1 MFLTKSSTP
10 VIGWFAVVLGFIMNL
25 IFNAQSAVGNENIGL
40 CIILFT
46 IIIYMLMTP
55 LTIQQQKFS
64 KLQTKM
70 SPELQA
76 IQKKYKG
83 KNSDQAA
90 MQRMNEE
97 TQAVYAKY
105 GVNPMGSCLQMLI
118 QLPLLFAL
126 YRVIWNIPAYVDK
139 VKSVFIPLSNKLMET
154 AGAEEFLAEASKTA
168 AVSFKEMNTNTIIDV
183 LYKFKPANWA
193 AITEKFP
200 DLSDTISTAQT
211 SIDRMNNFLGMNI
224 ADSPL
229 NIVRS
234 AFTNRQFLLLIGAIA
249 IPVLAGVT
257 QWINT
262 KLMTGS
268 NDNQN
273 QEGGSMADSM
283 KMMNTMMPIMS
294 MVFCLTLPVGM
305 GIYWIAGAVVRSVQ
319 QVVINRRIDA
329 IDVDELVKQNL
340 EKLNKKRAKQGL
352 PPEKMNNNARM
363 STRNINVESNKTGKS
378 SMKEKLMEEAAR
390 AKDIPEGGSASAGT
404 SAPKKGSLAAR
415 ANMVKEY
422 NERHQKK

>member
-390 AKDIPEGGSASAGT
+390 AKDIPEGGSASGST